1 MRYSLNPTDG
11 ARTVQRKVFR
21 IEAMLAPRRQ
31 PGAGPAMRASSAH
44 PAPSAADNV
53 EALIGL
59 KAELAFVH
67 ESIARNKR
75 ELTALIGDDKER
87 RLVRAGNELS
97 AAIAAMRGATETILG
112 TAEAADDSA
121 RTLAASLT
129 DEFKRGLAQDIQEQI
144 VKIYEACN
152 FQDIAGQHIGK
163 VIGMLASVE
172 SQLEVI
178 LARCNGMHAAT
189 GPLDTPVKVN
199 GLLNGPKLSG
209 DAGHATQGDI
219 DRMFA

>member
-1 MRYSLNPTDG
+1 
-11 ARTVQRKVFR
+11 VQRKAFR

-31 PGAGPAMRASSAH
+31 PGAGLAMRASAEPASA
-44 PAPSAADNV
+44 SDNV
-53 EALIGL
+53 EALMGL
-59 KAELAFVH
+59 QAELAFVH

-87 RLVRAGNELS
+87 RLVRAGAELS
-97 AAIAAMRGATETILG
+97 AAVAAMRGATDTILS

-121 RTLAASLT
+121 RTLAASLH
-129 DEFKRGLAQDIQEQI
+129 DDFKRGLAQDIQEQI

-163 VIGMLASVE
+163 VIGMLTAVE
-172 SQLEVI
+172 GQLEVI
-178 LARCNGMHAAT
+178 LARCDGVHAVT
-189 GPLDTPVKVN
+189 EPLDAPVKGN
-199 GLLNGPKLSG
+199 GLLNGPRLAG
-209 DAGHATQGDI
+209 DAGHATQSDV

>member
-1 MRYSLNPTDG
+1 M
-11 ARTVQRKVFR
+11 QRKVFR

-31 PGAGPAMRASSAH
+31 PGAGLAMRAAAQPASA
-44 PAPSAADNV
+44 SDNV
-53 EALIGL
+53 EALMGL

-67 ESIARNKR
+67 EQVAHNKR
-75 ELTALIGDDKER
+75 ELTALIGEDSER

-97 AAIAAMRGATETILG
+97 AAVAAMRGATDTILG

-144 VKIYEACN
+144 VRIYEACN

-163 VIGMLASVE
+163 VIGTLAAVE
-172 SQLEVI
+172 SQLEAI
-178 LARCNGMHAAT
+178 LARCDGVHAVTA
-189 GPLDTPVKVN
+189 PLDAPVRGS
-199 GLLNGPKLSG
+199 GLLNGPKLTG